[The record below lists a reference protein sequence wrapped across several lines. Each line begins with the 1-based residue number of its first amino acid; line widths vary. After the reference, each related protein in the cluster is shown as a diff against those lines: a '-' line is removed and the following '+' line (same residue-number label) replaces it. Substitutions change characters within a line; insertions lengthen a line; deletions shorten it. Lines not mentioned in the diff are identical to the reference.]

1 MRKAGYDPNFSA
13 MVNAVSS
20 PTGMLLPPSNTFI
33 VYSLVSGTSIA
44 ALFMAGVGPGL
55 VWALVCI
62 IMVALYARKN
72 PDLKGHGERPTI
84 GQALLVLLRALPALA
99 MIVVVIGGILAGI
112 FTATESAVI
121 AVLYC
126 LALGRIAPGR
136 EVLCIDGDFGSVVF
150 PFSVSVFSPDLRVR
164 HVPCEALA
172 DEIGPDTG
180 LIAFSL
186 VQSADGALVDAE
198 AVRQAAAEV
207 GAWTYVDTTQ
217 AVGWLPVGPDESFDP
232 GQFDVTV
239 CATYKWL
246 CTPRGVT
253 MTSFSTRALE
263 EMQPVHTSWFSGRNL
278 DRSGYGPTVDLADGA
293 RRFDVSPPWPQY
305 VGQRVSLDYFTP
317 ERIPA
322 IRDHDLGLAAR
333 FCQALDLP
341 EPSTP
346 IVSVPDP
353 DEAICRTA
361 AQANLAVSPRNG
373 LARFSFHVYNTDR
386 DVDRAVA
393 AVRSSS

>member
-1 MRKAGYDPNFSA
+1 MTERSDGQTDPAEDFGPVEGYLATASSGRHSRAVRDA
-13 MVNAVSS
+13 MVEAVLGRFDGVDVANPLESS
-20 PTGMLLPPSNTFI
+20 RTAFGRLTG
-33 VYSLVSGTSIA
+33 VS
-44 ALFMAGVGPGL
+44 P
-55 VWALVCI
+55 
-62 IMVALYARKN
+62 
-72 PDLKGHGERPTI
+72 E
-84 GQALLVLLRALPALA
+84 ALA
-99 MIVVVIGGILAGI
+99 VGSQTSV
-112 FTATESAVI
+112 TSSAVV
-121 AVLYC
+121 ANLP
-126 LALGRIAPGR
+126 RIAPGR

-217 AVGWLPVGPDESFDP
+217 AVGWLPVGPGESFDP

-353 DEAICRTA
+353 DEAICRAA